1 MSSTLAETLLGIE
14 TYFGDDG
21 MPPFTTFYFGWNP
34 FRDWNLAI
42 THLAHTL
49 MCSTLAETLLGIE
62 TNYREA
68 VNDLN
73 KQRST
78 LAETLLGIET
88 PRIQDLGLHR

>member
-1 MSSTLAETLLGIE
+1 
-14 TYFGDDG
+14 
-21 MPPFTTFYFGWNP
+21 
-34 FRDWNLAI
+34 
-42 THLAHTL
+42 